1 MNGEQKKTNDKNLI
15 TTTLL
20 SLYVVFAACYA
31 PISMFVNMD
40 GTLLSLLAF
49 GACALSIAML
59 SFAAGSFKSV
69 FVYAISVIALVFLGA
84 TALPLGLFT
93 SFAAGACIYAYLLLN
108 HRSPFL
114 YGVPVI
120 APIIVTV
127 LTGELSGIILSL
139 LWLPASLLLA
149 YVVKRRLARVS
160 AICHVSAGICLAI
173 VALLGMFVFSIY
185 GSITMTTLRA
195 FVDETKSQSI
205 VMMNTLIDE
214 MAGAVGGLPVDITG
228 YVDVAV
234 QTVFNLIPAI
244 IIIIGN
250 VGAYVMHS
258 MLLSICFTDE
268 KTKKDALPMLA
279 FEMSLVSAI
288 VFLISII
295 LAFALTSADTAFY
308 GAVAENVM
316 IILCPGLVL
325 TTLGALRIL
334 TSRKGP
340 SCLGTLLYFG
350 VIFMLCSFSL
360 PVIIICSIIGAIL
373 IILANISRSRPK
385 QD

>member
-1 MNGEQKKTNDKNLI
+1 M
-15 TTTLL
+15 
-20 SLYVVFAACYA
+20 V
-31 PISMFVNMD
+31 
-40 GTLLSLLAF
+40 
-49 GACALSIAML
+49 
-59 SFAAGSFKSV
+59 
-69 FVYAISVIALVFLGA
+69 
-84 TALPLGLFT
+84 
-93 SFAAGACIYAYLLLN
+93 
-108 HRSPFL
+108 
-114 YGVPVI
+114 
-120 APIIVTV
+120 
-127 LTGELSGIILSL
+127 
-139 LWLPASLLLA
+139 
-149 YVVKRRLARVS
+149 
-160 AICHVSAGICLAI
+160 
-173 VALLGMFVFSIY
+173 SIY